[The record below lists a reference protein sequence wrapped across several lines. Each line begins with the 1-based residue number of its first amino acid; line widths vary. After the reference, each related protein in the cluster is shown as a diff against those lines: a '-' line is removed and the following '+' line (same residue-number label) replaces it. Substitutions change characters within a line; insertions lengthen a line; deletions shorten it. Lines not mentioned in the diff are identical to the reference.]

1 MPSIETMG
9 VTDEAINGTG
19 ETIDGTGLADE
30 RLSHF
35 AEVLEPRKQQ
45 GQVHSG
51 LTIFG
56 DTLFTLDAPPTT

>member
-1 MPSIETMG
+1 MG
-9 VTDEAINGTG
+9 GTDETINGTG
-19 ETIDGTGLADE
+19 ETIDGTGLAYE

-51 LTIFG
+51 LPIFG
-56 DTLFTLDAPPTT
+56 DTLFTSGRPAHNIE